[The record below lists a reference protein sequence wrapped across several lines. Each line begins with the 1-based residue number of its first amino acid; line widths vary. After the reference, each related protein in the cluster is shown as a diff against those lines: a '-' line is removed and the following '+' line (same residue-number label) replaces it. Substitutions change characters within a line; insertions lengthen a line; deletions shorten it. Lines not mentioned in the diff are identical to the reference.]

1 MEDFMSKIVKLAIL
15 GAGARG
21 RNYASFAKQFPERVQ
36 IVAVAEPND
45 YYREKVAREHNI
57 APENCFRSWD
67 EFTAKPKMC
76 DAVAI
81 CTQDSMHEAPAI
93 ACAELGYHILLEK
106 PMAPTPEAC
115 KRIVAAVKKAGVL
128 FAVCHVLR
136 YTAYTR
142 ALKEILKS
150 GEIGEIVSIQH
161 LEPVGYWHQAHSFVR
176 GLWRNEAES
185 SFMLLAKSCHDVD
198 WLRGVMDKKCV
209 AVQSFGSLRHFRKS
223 EQPEGA
229 ADRCCDCP
237 VRIES
242 NCPYSANKI
251 YFRDRLSKGTKCWP
265 VNVLTPDPT
274 PETLEKALAE
284 GPYGRCVYACDND
297 VVDNQV
303 VNMSFEDGST
313 ASMTMTAFNFIG
325 GRRTRIFGTLGE
337 IDTADSTVIT
347 VKHFLDESI
356 RTVDTNILND
366 GGINSGHG
374 GGDTGIM
381 DCFVRAVAENDP
393 SQIVTGIDETLES
406 HLMVFA
412 AEKSR
417 RENIVCTL

>member
-1 MEDFMSKIVKLAIL
+1 MNKIVKLAIL

-21 RNYASFAKQFPERVQ
+21 RCYAAFAKQFPDRLQ
-36 IVAVAEPND
+36 IAAVAEPND
-45 YYREKVAREHNI
+45 YYREKVAREYNV
-57 APENCFRSWD
+57 APENCFRSWED
-67 EFTAKPKMC
+67 FVKKEKMC

-81 CTQDSMHEAPAI
+81 CTQDNMHEAPAI

-115 KRIVAAVKKAGVL
+115 KRIVAAVKKANVM

-136 YTAYTR
+136 YTAYTK
-142 ALKEILKS
+142 ALKEIIKS

-176 GLWRNEAES
+176 GFWRNEAES

-209 AVQSFGSLRHFRKS
+209 AVQSFGSLRHFRAS
-223 EQPEGA
+223 EKPEGA

-251 YFRDRLSKGTKCWP
+251 YFRDRLCKGSKCWP

-303 VNMSFEDGST
+303 VNMSFVDGST
-313 ASMTMTAFNFIG
+313 ASMTMTAFNFCG
-325 GRRTRIFGTLGE
+325 GRKTRIFGTKGE
-337 IDTADSTVIT
+337 IDTDSTVIT
-347 VKHFLDESI
+347 IKNFLTDTV
-356 RTVDTNILND
+356 RTVDTDQLND

-381 DCFVRAVAENDP
+381 HNFVQAVAEDDP
-393 SQIVTGIDETLES
+393 SLILTGIDETLES